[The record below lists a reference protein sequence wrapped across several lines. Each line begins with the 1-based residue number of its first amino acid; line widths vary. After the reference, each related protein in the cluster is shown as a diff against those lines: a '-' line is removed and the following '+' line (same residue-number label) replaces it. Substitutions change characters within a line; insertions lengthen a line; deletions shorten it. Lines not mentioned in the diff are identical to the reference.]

1 MACFYAVNI
10 ILGEDMRKGK
20 KERRKVRRRRPLNE
34 EEFRRL
40 IEHGKVTEEDR
51 RKWQERRK
59 TK

>member
-1 MACFYAVNI
+1 
-10 ILGEDMRKGK
+10 MRKGK